1 MFEGGISMGILL
13 VRIRRK
19 DLVPLLFIAVVI
31 ILVIIN
37 SLLAKEYLAPVSN
50 QYRDDIPI
58 YSVECE
64 GKKCAI
70 TFDCAWGADDIPNIL
85 DTLDKYNAKAT
96 FFIVGLWAKKYP
108 EMVKLMDERGH
119 EVANHGYSHL
129 HMGSIPENKIREE
142 IDLCSDILEELTGKR
157 VTLFRPPYGEYTSTT
172 VKTARRT
179 GYQVIQWDVD
189 SLDWKDSM
197 SEQDIYNRVIK
208 RTDNGSIILFHND
221 TKYTGKVLPSI
232 LENLTANGF
241 ECVTVSDILLKG
253 DYKIRFDGRQIK
265 D

>member
-1 MFEGGISMGILL
+1 MGVLF
-13 VRIRRK
+13 IRKK
-19 DLVPLLFIAVVI
+19 DYVPLLFVAAVI

-37 SLLAKEYLAPVSN
+37 TLIVKEYLAPVSN

-85 DTLDKYNAKAT
+85 DTLEKYNAKAT
-96 FFIVGLWAKKYP
+96 FFIVGIWAKKYP
-108 EMVKLMDERGH
+108 EMVKLINERGH
-119 EVANHGYSHL
+119 EVANHGYSHA
-129 HMGSIPENKIREE
+129 HMGNIPESKIREE
-142 IDLCSDILEELTGKR
+142 ISLCSDILEEITGKK
-157 VTLFRPPYGEYTSTT
+157 VNLFRPPYGEYSSTT
-172 VKTARRT
+172 VKVARKME
-179 GYQVIQWDVD
+179 YQTIQWDVD
-189 SLDWKDSM
+189 SLDWKDSL
-197 SEQDIYNRVIK
+197 SKQDIYNRVIK
-208 RTDNGSIILFHND
+208 RTANGSIILFHND
-221 TKYTGKVLPSI
+221 TKHTENVLPSI

-253 DYKIRFDGRQIK
+253 DYKIRYDGRQIK